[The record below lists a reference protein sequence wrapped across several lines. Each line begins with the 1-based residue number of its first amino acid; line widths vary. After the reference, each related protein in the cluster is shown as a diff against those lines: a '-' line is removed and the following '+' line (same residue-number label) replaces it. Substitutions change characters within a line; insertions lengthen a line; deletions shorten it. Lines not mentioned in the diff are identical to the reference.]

1 MYEKSTPPGF
11 WNFRWGTVALNRSRG
26 MDLNIKL
33 IQDSFELVKPR
44 AEEFANLFY
53 SNLFRDFPESQSLF
67 HASNMDK
74 QKRLLVASL
83 VQVVHNLENPEFLGE
98 YLGRMGERH
107 HAYGTLDEHFEWI
120 GHTLLKTLKEMLGP
134 EWTRE
139 LNYQWA
145 MAFDLIAALMQDG
158 LNRARTKVVP
168 LRKTEVE
175 KETPATSFR
184 ITLPREVTEQ
194 LDQLAKKYVQQAVQE
209 YFEKATEREL
219 KEILGHNA
227 QEILK
232 KVS

>member
-1 MYEKSTPPGF
+1 
-11 WNFRWGTVALNRSRG
+11 

-53 SNLFRDFPESQSLF
+53 GNLFRDFPESQALF
-67 HASNMDK
+67 QASNMDK

-98 YLGRMGERH
+98 YLGKMGERH
-107 HAYGTLDEHFEWI
+107 HAHGTLDEHFEWI
-120 GHTLLKTLKEMLGP
+120 GLTLLKTFKELLGA

-139 LNYQWA
+139 INHQWA
-145 MAFDLIAALMQDG
+145 MAFDVMAALMQDG

-168 LRKTEVE
+168 LRKAEPE
-175 KETPATSFR
+175 KEVPGNSFR

-209 YFEKATEREL
+209 YFEKATEKEL
-219 KEILGHNA
+219 KEILGHSA
-227 QEILK
+227 QDILK